1 MGEVGSDFSVAHL
14 PRFVKFYNLINTLT
28 GMGMIRLKRAYD
40 PPTPADGRRVL
51 VERLWPRGVSRKQ
64 LRLDAWAKEVA
75 PSPALRRWFGHDPIR
90 WTEFRRRYFEE
101 LRANEDAWRP
111 LLADARRGRVTLV
124 YAARDVEHN
133 GAVALKAFLDRR
145 LRSPAG
151 SRPSATPRTGARPS

>member
-1 MGEVGSDFSVAHL
+1 
-14 PRFVKFYNLINTLT
+14 
-28 GMGMIRLKRAYD
+28 MIRLKRAYE
-40 PPTPADGRRVL
+40 PALPSDGWRVL
-51 VERLWPRGVSRKQ
+51 VERLWPRGLSKAK
-64 LRLDAWAKEVA
+64 LRLDDWNKEVA
-75 PSPALRRWFGHDPIR
+75 PSAELRRWFGHDPIR